1 MVGGGGGYCCCCCC
15 CRNLKQYL
23 QMGLKLTKV
32 HKVLSF
38 DQSPWLDPYIEKNTE
53 TRRLATNPVDVAR
66 AKAMVRSEQQQQ
78 QSVAHTSSSSSRITV
93 YLVKVSRTQGTIEI
107 IILSTIQKSLPVC
120 RNSQISKI
128 SSYMTK
134 SGA

>member
-1 MVGGGGGYCCCCCC
+1 
-15 CRNLKQYL
+15 
-23 QMGLKLTKV
+23 MGLKLKKV

-78 QSVAHTSSSSSRITV
+78 QSVAHTSSSRITV

>member
-1 MVGGGGGYCCCCCC
+1 MVVVGGGGYCCCC

-23 QMGLKLTKV
+23 QMGLKLAKV

-66 AKAMVRSEQQQQ
+66 AKLMVRSEQQQ

-93 YLVKVSRTQGTIEI
+93 YLVKVSRTQGTIKI
-107 IILSTIQKSLPVC
+107 IILSTIQKSLTVC